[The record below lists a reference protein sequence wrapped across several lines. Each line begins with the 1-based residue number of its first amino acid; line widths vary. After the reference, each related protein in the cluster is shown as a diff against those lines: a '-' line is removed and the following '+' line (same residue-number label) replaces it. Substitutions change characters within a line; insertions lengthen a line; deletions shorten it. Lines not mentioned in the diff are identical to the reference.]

1 MKHRGDSGPTQYGTD
16 RAGSWQMSNRESWQ
30 PGASY
35 SMKIGPRTVVGYESQ
50 RPATYTAPT
59 SVGSYFTP
67 PGCLSML
74 ARSIAIFKLYSSLS
88 RVLLLFCSPT
98 LAHLDSVH
106 SHADFVY
113 AHWHSL

>member
-50 RPATYTAPT
+50 QPATYTAPT

-67 PGCLSML
+67 PGCLSMR
-74 ARSIAIFKLYSSLS
+74 ARSIQSSLS
-88 RVLLLFCSPT
+88 RVSLLFCP
-98 LAHLDSVH
+98 L
-106 SHADFVY
+106 
-113 AHWHSL
+113 WHI